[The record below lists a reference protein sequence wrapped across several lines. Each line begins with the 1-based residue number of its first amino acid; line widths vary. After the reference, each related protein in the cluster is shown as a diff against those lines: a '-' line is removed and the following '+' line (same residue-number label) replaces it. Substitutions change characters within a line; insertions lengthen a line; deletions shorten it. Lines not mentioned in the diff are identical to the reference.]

1 MTKKTSWRN
10 DIDGDALL
18 IGKHSARTYGMN
30 CCQPGKRGGDGGF
43 LKADCF
49 RFLLNLSKSQR
60 KEEP

>member
-10 DIDGDALL
+10 GIDGDALL
-18 IGKHSARTYGMN
+18 IGKHSTSMYRMN
-30 CCQPGKRGGDGGF
+30 CCQPGKWGGGGGF
-43 LKADCF
+43 LKADSF